1 MPNFQ
6 EMLQSEQTSKLLQD
20 QAKLERLRD
29 SPETQRLFELLSR
42 SAGGDLEQAANRAA
56 QGDASGLVSA
66 IQRLMRD
73 PEGQKLIQKTKQS
86 LQ

>member
-20 QAKLERLRD
+20 QARLERLRD

-42 SAGGDLEQAANRAA
+42 SAGSDLEQAANRAA
-56 QGDASGLVSA
+56 EGDASGLVSA

>member
-1 MPNFQ
+1 MSNFQ
-6 EMLQSEQTSKLLQD
+6 EMLQSGQTAQLLQD
-20 QAKLERLRD
+20 QEKLERLRN

-42 SAGGDLEQAANRAA
+42 GTAGSLEQAADQAA
-56 QGDASGLVSA
+56 QGDTAALVSA

-73 PEGQKLIQKTKQS
+73 PEGQRLIEKTKQA

>member
-6 EMLQSEQTSKLLQD
+6 KMLQSEQTSKLLQD
-20 QAKLERLRD
+20 QARLERLRD

>member
-20 QAKLERLRD
+20 QARLERLRD
-29 SPETQRLFELLSR
+29 SPETRRLFELLSR

>member
-20 QAKLERLRD
+20 QARLERLRD
-29 SPETQRLFELLSR
+29 SPETRRLFELLSR

-66 IQRLMRD
+66 ILRLMRVT
-73 PEGQKLIQKTKQS
+73 EGQKLIQKTKQS

>member
-20 QAKLERLRD
+20 QARLERLRD
-29 SPETQRLFELLSR
+29 SPETRRLFELLSR
-42 SAGGDLEQAANRAA
+42 SAGGNLEQAANRAA

>member
-20 QAKLERLRD
+20 QARLERLRD

>member
-6 EMLQSEQTSKLLQD
+6 EMLQSEQASKLLQD
-20 QAKLERLRD
+20 QARLERLRD

>member
-20 QAKLERLRD
+20 QARLERLRD

-66 IQRLMRD
+66 IQQLMRD

>member
-20 QAKLERLRD
+20 QARLERLRN
-29 SPETQRLFELLSR
+29 SPETRRLFELLSR
-42 SAGGDLEQAANRAA
+42 SAGGNLEQAANRAA

>member
-20 QAKLERLRD
+20 QARLERLRD
-29 SPETQRLFELLSR
+29 SPETRRLFELLSR

-66 IQRLMRD
+66 IQRLMLD
-73 PEGQKLIQKTKQS
+73 PEGQMLIQKTKQS

>member
-20 QAKLERLRD
+20 QARLERLRD
-29 SPETQRLFELLSR
+29 SPETRQLFELLSR

>member
-20 QAKLERLRD
+20 QDRLERQRD
-29 SPETQRLFELLSR
+29 SPETRRLFELLSR

>member
-20 QAKLERLRD
+20 QARLERLRD

-56 QGDASGLVSA
+56 EGDASGLVSA

>member
-6 EMLQSEQTSKLLQD
+6 EMLQSEQTSKLLQN
-20 QAKLERLRD
+20 QARLERLRD
-29 SPETQRLFELLSR
+29 SPETRRLFELLSR

>member
-56 QGDASGLVSA
+56 QGDTSGLVSA

>member
-6 EMLQSEQTSKLLQD
+6 KMLQSEQTSKLLQD
-20 QAKLERLRD
+20 QARLERLRN
-29 SPETQRLFELLSR
+29 SPETRRLFELLSR
-42 SAGGDLEQAANRAA
+42 SAGGNLEQAANRAA

>member
-1 MPNFQ
+1 MPDFQ

-20 QAKLERLRD
+20 QAKLKRLRD

>member
-20 QAKLERLRD
+20 QARLERLRD
-29 SPETQRLFELLSR
+29 SPETRRLFELLSR

-73 PEGQKLIQKTKQS
+73 PEGPKLIQKTKQS

>member
-6 EMLQSEQTSKLLQD
+6 EMLQSGQTSKLLQD
-20 QAKLERLRD
+20 QARLERLRD
-29 SPETQRLFELLSR
+29 SPETRRLFELLSR

>member
-6 EMLQSEQTSKLLQD
+6 KMLQSEQTSKLLQD
-20 QAKLERLRD
+20 QDRLERLRD
-29 SPETQRLFELLSR
+29 SPETRRLFELLSR

>member
-6 EMLQSEQTSKLLQD
+6 EMLQSEQTSKLLQN
-20 QAKLERLRD
+20 QARLERLRD